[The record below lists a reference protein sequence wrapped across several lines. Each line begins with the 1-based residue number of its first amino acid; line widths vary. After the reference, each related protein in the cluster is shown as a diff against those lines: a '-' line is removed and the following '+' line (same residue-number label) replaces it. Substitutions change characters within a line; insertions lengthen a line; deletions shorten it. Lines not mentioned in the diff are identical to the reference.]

1 MCNLLKRKHPLI
13 SHKTQVHLY
22 VQYYTLKSNAYLRS
36 ILCAK
41 MSTTCSALI
50 SLSLYTL
57 RSPSPDKRSV
67 PIVLRKY
74 VLTLR
79 IVENDLSA
87 VAVETGITK
96 SSMKHFLMLG
106 YSCSLAK
113 AMLSS
118 SVSAGS
124 NLPIAHLKL
133 VAIMHR
139 DAGLT

>member
-1 MCNLLKRKHPLI
+1 
-13 SHKTQVHLY
+13 
-22 VQYYTLKSNAYLRS
+22 
-36 ILCAK
+36 

-57 RSPSPDKRSV
+57 RSPSPDKRAV
-67 PIVLRKY
+67 PIVFRKY

-87 VAVETGITK
+87 VAVETGIPR

-113 AMLSS
+113 AKLSS

-124 NLPIAHLKL
+124 GRSMASAALVHQVRHFAHSLRNVASSTVRQDLNPAYISLQLSSGRFDLCTCKLKPKP
-133 VAIMHR
+133 VQ
-139 DAGLT
+139 